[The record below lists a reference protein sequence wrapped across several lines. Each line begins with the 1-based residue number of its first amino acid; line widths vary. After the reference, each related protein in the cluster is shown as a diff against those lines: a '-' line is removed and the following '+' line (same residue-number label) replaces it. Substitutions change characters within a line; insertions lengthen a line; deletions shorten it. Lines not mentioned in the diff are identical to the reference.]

1 MKSVPSNSSV
11 SFRRRK
17 RLTGRLYGRSP
28 LLYCLP
34 MSLPPTNDI
43 IAAIATAPGAAAI
56 GIIRLSGPDS
66 HAIAGQLFRPRS
78 GNSLPSPGSFAV
90 GEFADGAEVI
100 DEGLLLMFADG
111 RSYTGQQSVELQV
124 HGSQAVLRRLLS
136 ACLARGARQAE
147 PGEFT
152 MRAWL
157 NGKLDLAQAESVL
170 ELINSESEA
179 GRRNA
184 QAGLSGELSRR
195 IDDLQSRI
203 TAVYGSLQAQL
214 DYPDEGVEESE
225 FVKPLKE
232 VAREIA
238 ALLDSA
244 VAGRIANRGARLAL
258 TGRPNSGKSSL
269 LNALLGFERSLV
281 SDVPGTTRD
290 YLEARLELEG
300 VPVTLV
306 DTAGLRDS
314 EDEIESRGV
323 SFSRSIADSAD
334 LVLIVLDPRQ
344 DAPAEPLTLQL
355 LEAVPAERR
364 LALWSKADL
373 EQAPRLAG
381 VDLAVSSVDGRG
393 LAELRLELAER
404 LSGDRPAGELQISVE
419 RHAAALQRALDAV
432 EAAAAAP
439 EDLAALDLAQ
449 ALAALSAITG
459 RHDVASET
467 IQHIFA
473 NFCVGKRTAGSGPR
487 AAPLHV
493 QAAVPERFLELLIR
507 GVAQARQL
515 REPLQSRSST
525 HPDCHRRLIRK
536 PADAPHQRSGEP
548 REHLLI
554 DVEPLQDLTELRT
567 DGFRTHGLRITQL
580 RTGGPCSGVCNPA
593 QSKLSSDIPRM

>member
-1 MKSVPSNSSV
+1 
-11 SFRRRK
+11 
-17 RLTGRLYGRSP
+17 
-28 LLYCLP
+28 
-34 MSLPPTNDI
+34 MSLPPTNDT

-334 LVLIVLDPRQ
+334 LVLIVLDPLQ
-344 DAPAEPLTLQL
+344 DAPADPLTLQL

-473 NFCVGKRTAGSGPR
+473 NFCVGK
-487 AAPLHV
+487 
-493 QAAVPERFLELLIR
+493 
-507 GVAQARQL
+507 
-515 REPLQSRSST
+515 
-525 HPDCHRRLIRK
+525 
-536 PADAPHQRSGEP
+536 
-548 REHLLI
+548 
-554 DVEPLQDLTELRT
+554 
-567 DGFRTHGLRITQL
+567 
-580 RTGGPCSGVCNPA
+580 
-593 QSKLSSDIPRM
+593 

>member
-1 MKSVPSNSSV
+1 
-11 SFRRRK
+11 
-17 RLTGRLYGRSP
+17 
-28 LLYCLP
+28 
-34 MSLPPTNDI
+34 MSLPPTNDT

-238 ALLDSA
+238 SLLDSA

-334 LVLIVLDPRQ
+334 LVLIVLDPLQ
-344 DAPAEPLTLQL
+344 DAPADPLTLQL

-473 NFCVGKRTAGSGPR
+473 NFCVGK
-487 AAPLHV
+487 
-493 QAAVPERFLELLIR
+493 
-507 GVAQARQL
+507 
-515 REPLQSRSST
+515 
-525 HPDCHRRLIRK
+525 
-536 PADAPHQRSGEP
+536 
-548 REHLLI
+548 
-554 DVEPLQDLTELRT
+554 
-567 DGFRTHGLRITQL
+567 
-580 RTGGPCSGVCNPA
+580 
-593 QSKLSSDIPRM
+593 

>member
-1 MKSVPSNSSV
+1 
-11 SFRRRK
+11 
-17 RLTGRLYGRSP
+17 
-28 LLYCLP
+28 
-34 MSLPPTNDI
+34 MSLPPTNDT

-90 GEFADGAEVI
+90 GEFTDGAEVI

-195 IDDLQSRI
+195 INDLQSRI

-334 LVLIVLDPRQ
+334 LVLIVLDPLQ
-344 DAPAEPLTLQL
+344 DAPADPLTLQL

-473 NFCVGKRTAGSGPR
+473 NFCVGK
-487 AAPLHV
+487 
-493 QAAVPERFLELLIR
+493 
-507 GVAQARQL
+507 
-515 REPLQSRSST
+515 
-525 HPDCHRRLIRK
+525 
-536 PADAPHQRSGEP
+536 
-548 REHLLI
+548 
-554 DVEPLQDLTELRT
+554 
-567 DGFRTHGLRITQL
+567 
-580 RTGGPCSGVCNPA
+580 
-593 QSKLSSDIPRM
+593 

>member
-1 MKSVPSNSSV
+1 
-11 SFRRRK
+11 
-17 RLTGRLYGRSP
+17 
-28 LLYCLP
+28 
-34 MSLPPTNDI
+34 MSLPPTNDT

-90 GEFADGAEVI
+90 GEFTDGAEVI

-334 LVLIVLDPRQ
+334 LVLIVLDPLQ
-344 DAPAEPLTLQL
+344 DAPADPLTLQL

-473 NFCVGKRTAGSGPR
+473 NFCVGK
-487 AAPLHV
+487 
-493 QAAVPERFLELLIR
+493 
-507 GVAQARQL
+507 
-515 REPLQSRSST
+515 
-525 HPDCHRRLIRK
+525 
-536 PADAPHQRSGEP
+536 
-548 REHLLI
+548 
-554 DVEPLQDLTELRT
+554 
-567 DGFRTHGLRITQL
+567 
-580 RTGGPCSGVCNPA
+580 
-593 QSKLSSDIPRM
+593 